1 MLRDTIRAFGNSWTL
16 ASSTP
21 ASPRPTPDRRR
32 SSPRRATRGQAPSR
46 SRTVRGCRGV
56 VSGSPW
62 CLGSWVANRYG
73 RKTHAKAAAH
83 AVGRGAGRE
92 RRLMADV
99 DWNGGETEPPVGSH
113 HDPENR
119 GQAGPRVVLQE
130 HEVAER
136 LDQRLGL
143 VPDDRP

>member
-1 MLRDTIRAFGNSWTL
+1 MV
-16 ASSTP
+16 
-21 ASPRPTPDRRR
+21 
-32 SSPRRATRGQAPSR
+32 SR
-46 SRTVRGCRGV
+46 VMGG
-56 VSGSPW
+56 
-62 CLGSWVANRYG
+62 NRYG

-119 GQAGPRVVLQE
+119 GQAGPRVDLQE

-136 LDQRLGL
+136 MDDRLVL
-143 VPDDRP
+143 VPADRLQYLRVIRQPQVPAGVPAAA